1 VDVKDIEHI
10 FQGEVRD
17 DIQKDIQRKIF
28 RIVEDIQKSGPSSV
42 LKIWESVT
50 DARNSCFLRQ
60 RWVAWCYWFVAFSG
74 FLGAGYGGGAGG
86 TGRRW
91 GDEWAEGEGP
101 YGADGSGGAGGDGRA
116 GGLAGGKG
124 AAGGRASLW
133 YLLMR
138 FSRV

>member
-1 VDVKDIEHI
+1 MLNTLNVFFKVKSYKI
-10 FQGEVRD
+10 FRKVF
-17 DIQKDIQRKIF
+17 KKIF
-28 RIVEDIQKSGPSSV
+28 RIMEDIQKSDPSSV
-42 LKIWESVT
+42 LKILEFVT
-50 DARNSCFLRQ
+50 DARNSCFLGQ
-60 RWVAWCYWFVAFSG
+60 RWPACMAMPAWCSSFVAFSG

-101 YGADGSGGAGGDGRA
+101 YGADGGGDGRA
-116 GGLAGGKG
+116 GGLTGGKG